1 MGGRASADTE
11 TARHFYCVTSE
22 DREGWLDSRLFC
34 GKVLPILPCTI
45 KSLHVRVSKFII
57 LYFSARWHFT
67 TNKALSCHNNWFIW
81 VAIHCQMQETFFRER
96 EIVSSV
102 TKGMRGGGRGA
113 ATHSETVSCI
123 FFPLSAPRLLS
134 PTPSA
139 PSPVLH
145 HCVIP
150 GTTTVPPPHFSLQ
163 SAPLEGTHCSFISPG
178 STSKWTRCVVTDIA
192 HGFVCAHL
200 LAWKLE

>member
-1 MGGRASADTE
+1 MFQKTAKKKKKIQVGGRASADTE

-57 LYFSARWHFT
+57 LYFSAHWHFT
-67 TNKALSCHNNWFIW
+67 TNKAFSCHNNWFIW

-102 TKGMRGGGRGA
+102 TKGMRVVGGGQLLIVRLSLA
-113 ATHSETVSCI
+113 SFFLFLCLVS
-123 FFPLSAPRLLS
+123 
-134 PTPSA
+134 
-139 PSPVLH
+139 
-145 HCVIP
+145 
-150 GTTTVPPPHFSLQ
+150 SLQ
-163 SAPLEGTHCSFISPG
+163 LPL
-178 STSKWTRCVVTDIA
+178 
-192 HGFVCAHL
+192 L
-200 LAWKLE
+200 LPLFSITA

>member
-11 TARHFYCVTSE
+11 TARHFYCVTSK

-34 GKVLPILPCTI
+34 GKMLPILPCTI

-57 LYFSARWHFT
+57 LYFSAGWHFT

-81 VAIHCQMQETFFRER
+81 VAIHCQMQEKFFRER

-102 TKGMRGGGRGA
+102 TKGMRAVGGGSYSQRDCLL
-113 ATHSETVSCI
+113 HL
-123 FFPLSAPRLLS
+123 FPLTVPCLLS

-145 HCVIP
+145 HCVIRS
-150 GTTTVPPPHFSLQ
+150 TTTVPPPHFSLQ
-163 SAPLEGTHCSFISPG
+163 SASLEGTHCSFISPG
-178 STSKWTRCVVTDIA
+178 STSKLARCVVTDIA